1 MQIKIFTIPVVSN
14 DYELEELNLFLRSL
28 GFSVG
33 RPPNTFSIA
42 KEKVLRGLVANGGL
56 NPSFV
61 VNTIYVFILLS
72 LL

>member
-33 RPPNTFSIA
+33 RPSNTFSIA
-42 KEKVLRGLVANGGL
+42 K
-56 NPSFV
+56 
-61 VNTIYVFILLS
+61 
-72 LL
+72 